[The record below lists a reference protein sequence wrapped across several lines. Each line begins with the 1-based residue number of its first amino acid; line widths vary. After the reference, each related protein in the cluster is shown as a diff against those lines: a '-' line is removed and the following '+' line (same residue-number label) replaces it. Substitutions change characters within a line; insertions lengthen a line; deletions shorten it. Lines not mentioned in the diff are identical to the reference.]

1 MSLTTDTIALID
13 TLRFIDTAAISDTL
27 SAAAG
32 LDQTAG
38 PEEPLL
44 LKTADYLIIAAYF
57 LLILVVGAL
66 TGRKQ
71 EKEEFLISGR
81 KLTSIQATTTIFSSR
96 IGAAILLTYTALVY
110 LYGMGALWYFV
121 GSVFGL
127 FVFYF
132 FGLRVKRLADRE
144 KFYTMPDF
152 FFFLKGKTA
161 GYLATIVTIIIMFG
175 WVVLNFTAGGKLV
188 SEYTPISYNWS
199 VLIVGM
205 IILVYLVLGGFDAV
219 VKTDIVQTFGIFLLF
234 VLMMYLLINPEYA
247 RPQLHFS
254 DLFNIPVM
262 KLVSFFLA
270 GFFIPLASPELWQRV
285 YAIKDRKHFGRSIF
299 MSSLFYIVVG
309 FILLLVGLVIR
320 AEEPG
325 LDENVSL
332 IVGFSKLLP
341 TILAGLSVVIIYSSV
356 SSSADTYMFTASA
369 SLTQDFFEKVGFTKK
384 ENLRK
389 TMRFSLLGLMILG
402 IIMALL
408 LKDLVDTTFFF
419 VSLTMSLGL
428 LVLALW
434 IYPRLNRLS
443 VNLSILFCLIGVIVP
458 SLAIGISEIGE
469 NLVIWAFGF
478 CIAGIVLGLIIN
490 PFLKKKPI
498 QQQETGGRSD
508 W

>member
-1 MSLTTDTIALID
+1 MFLTMLSLQSEDA
-13 TLRFIDTAAISDTL
+13 
-27 SAAAG
+27 
-32 LDQTAG
+32 Q
-38 PEEPLL
+38 LL
-44 LKTADYLIIAAYF
+44 LKTADYIIISAYF
-57 LLILVVGAL
+57 LVILVVGAL

-71 EKEEFLISGR
+71 EKEDFLISGR

-96 IGAAILLTYTALVY
+96 IGAAILLTYTALVF

-132 FGLRVKRLADRE
+132 FGLRVKKLADKE

-199 VLIVGM
+199 VLIVGV
-205 IILVYLVLGGFDAV
+205 IILIYLVLGGFDAV

-234 VLMMYLLINPEYA
+234 VLMIYLLTQPDMHKPDLHA
-247 RPQLHFS
+247 R
-254 DLFNIPVM
+254 DLFNIPTM
-262 KLVSFFLA
+262 QLVSFFLA

-285 YAIKDRKHFGRSIF
+285 YAIKDKKHFRRSIF
-299 MSSLFYIVVG
+299 MSSVFYIIVG
-309 FILLLVGLVIR
+309 FILLLVGLVIK
-320 AEEPG
+320 AELPAI
-325 LDENVSL
+325 DANTSL
-332 IVGFSKLLP
+332 IVGFAKLLP
-341 TILAGLSVVIIYSSV
+341 TGLAGLAVVIIYSSV

-369 SLTQDFFEKVGFTKK
+369 SLTQDLFEKSGYTKK

-389 TMRFSLLGLMILG
+389 TMRYSMFGLMTLG
-402 IIMALL
+402 IIISLV

-428 LVLALW
+428 LVLGLW
-434 IYPRLNRLS
+434 IYPRLNRIS
-443 VNLSILFCLIGVIVP
+443 VNLSILFCLIGVLVP
-458 SLAIGISEIGE
+458 SIVIGISEIGE
-469 NLVIWAFGF
+469 NLVIWAFAF
-478 CIAGIVLGLIIN
+478 CVAGILLGAIIY
-490 PFLKKKPI
+490 PFLKKKPG
-498 QQQETGGRSD
+498 QND
-508 W
+508 PVL